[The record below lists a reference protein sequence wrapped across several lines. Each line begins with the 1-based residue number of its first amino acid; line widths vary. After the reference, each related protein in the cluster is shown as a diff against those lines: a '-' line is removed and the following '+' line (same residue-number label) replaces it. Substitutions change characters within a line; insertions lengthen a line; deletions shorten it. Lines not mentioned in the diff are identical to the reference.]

1 MSKNFHTNHIFF
13 SSNAKFIKPF
23 TNFTIQN
30 HKL

>member
-23 TNFTIQN
+23 TNFTIQ
-30 HKL
+30 KS